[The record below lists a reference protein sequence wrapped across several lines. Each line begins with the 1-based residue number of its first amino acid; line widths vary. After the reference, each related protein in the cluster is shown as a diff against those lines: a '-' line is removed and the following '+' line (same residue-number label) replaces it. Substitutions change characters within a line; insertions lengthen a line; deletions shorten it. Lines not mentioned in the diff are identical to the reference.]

1 MTDTMAA
8 RMTNSAL
15 PSKKKG
21 GGEYLEH
28 AETYVQNTQFIY
40 DKYPIYRLALSV
52 ENIPGNVSD
61 IS

>member
-15 PSKKKG
+15 PIKKKG
-21 GGEYLEH
+21 GGEYLQH
-28 AETYVQNTQFIY
+28 AETQFIY